1 MNVYLNIISEKASPQ
16 RRLRLSHRSQSKKI
30 YSRSGRISSLI
41 KLFFPAIALAIVGLT
56 FAWPQIMP
64 DKRKFGVTTN
74 LVEEIGVDG
83 LLIEQPKYVGMD
95 KSQRPYQIS
104 AISAAQKNKSDGQV
118 LLQGPKADI
127 FLNTSG
133 WIAINSNQGIYYRSK
148 QILELSGD
156 VTVFH
161 DAGYEFR
168 TKSLKIDLLNGIGS
182 STSHVNVHGLA
193 GEISSQGLEI
203 NREGTRVL
211 FTGKTKAILRGSR
224 GSNL

>member
-1 MNVYLNIISEKASPQ
+1 MNVCLNIISEKASPQ

-64 DKRKFGVTTN
+64 DKRKFGVTAN
-74 LVEEIGVDG
+74 LIEEIGVDG

-95 KSQRPYQIS
+95 NSQRPYQIS
-104 AISAAQKNKSDGQV
+104 AISAAQKDKSDDQV
-118 LLQGPKADI
+118 ILQGPKADI

-133 WIAINSNQGIYYRSK
+133 WIAINSNQGVYYRSN
-148 QILELSGD
+148 QVLELSGD

-161 DAGYEFR
+161 DKGYEFR
-168 TKSLKIDLLNGIGS
+168 TNSLKIDLLNGIGS
-182 STSHVNVHGLA
+182 STTQVNVRGLA
-193 GEISSQGLEI
+193 GEISSQGFKI
-203 NREGTRVL
+203 SRQGTRVL
-211 FTGKTKAILRGSR
+211 FTGKSIAILRGSR
-224 GSNL
+224 RSNL

>member
-1 MNVYLNIISEKASPQ
+1 MNVYLNIIPEKTSPQ

-64 DKRKFGVTTN
+64 DKRKFGVTAN
-74 LVEEIGVDG
+74 FVEEIGVDG

-95 KSQRPYQIS
+95 NSERPYQIS
-104 AISAAQKNKSDGQV
+104 AISAAQKDKSDDQV

-133 WIAINSNQGIYYRSK
+133 WIAINSNQGVYNRSN
-148 QILELSGD
+148 QVLDLSGD
-156 VTVFH
+156 VTIFH
-161 DAGYEFR
+161 DKGYEFR
-168 TKSLKIDLLNGIGS
+168 TKALKVDLLNGIGS
-182 STSHVNVHGLA
+182 STTQVNVRGLA
-193 GEISSQGLEI
+193 GEISSQGFKI
-203 NREGTRVL
+203 TRQGTRVL
-211 FTGKTKAILRGSR
+211 FTGKSIAILRGSR
-224 GSNL
+224 RSDL